1 MSIKIKQPE
10 ALYELGGR
18 ELNEDFV
25 YPLMNEANPD
35 ERLFMVSDGEGGAQA
50 GDVGSKL
57 LTLTMAKYFQHPGPK
72 GDVDQEFLD
81 KALSMSEA
89 ALTAHKDGHPE
100 AKHMAMSL
108 ALLHL
113 GEEQVSLAWLGSSRV
128 YYYNSEKSILLNP
141 HSPEVQGNEAQQ
153 DLITGS
159 ESPQKLH
166 LHQIPNEEINSGDF
180 FLLVT
185 DGVRDQ
191 LNDRNLETLFKS
203 SSVSTQQYNPERVA
217 TEINNLIQ
225 NFSKDNYSAY
235 IVQVADTEEKNSA
248 EAVPL
253 TSKKEKKENSVLA
266 SFRKN
271 KASKESK
278 EPAATVNAVK
288 EENEAKKDEEP
299 DKQRDLIRIGSVV
312 ALVIFLLFLIGYGG
326 YNYFNNAFDRQMS
339 RGNSAM
345 EQQDFEEARN
355 YFTKALQG
363 TDDPAEKQR
372 ARNQLERLDILSK
385 DQPDDRL
392 QSADKFMEEG
402 QFESAINLYETVIK
416 GLDNQQDQARAN
428 QVRTLLAEAYIKQ
441 ANQVYDSVEAAKK
454 CELAYPIYQE
464 GLILL
469 DQPGVTSS
477 QNEMIALAN
486 RRSSQCGKEL
496 GEKPVKPDGINAR
509 KVGPAIA
516 QKTESEEKTTEVV
529 RSVSPN
535 TNARVRQP
543 AESSELKKWLAAGKR
558 IFVKARASG
567 SEYQYREAAESLEN
581 AGPMLDG
588 SGAYMLSFLYHMGL
602 GVEKNESK
610 ALSFAQKSANKGW
623 PAGQFY
629 YGHLLLLRQYPRD
642 TVTAIQSLRKSA
654 DQNYRDAIERLQI
667 LGARY

>member
-1 MSIKIKQPE
+1 MSIKIRQPE
-10 ALYELGGR
+10 ALYEPGGR

-81 KALSMSEA
+81 KALRMSEA

-100 AKHMAMSL
+100 AKHMSMSL
-108 ALLHL
+108 ALLYL

-128 YYYNSEKSILLNP
+128 YHYNSEKSVLLNP
-141 HSPEVQGNEAQQ
+141 HSPEIQRNEAQQ

-159 ESPQKLH
+159 ENPQKLH

-203 SSVSTQQYNPERVA
+203 SSVSTQQYNPDRVA

-235 IVQVADTEEKNSA
+235 IVQVADKEEKDSA
-248 EAVPL
+248 EAVPP
-253 TSKKEKKENSVLA
+253 TSKKEKKEN
-266 SFRKN
+266 
-271 KASKESK
+271 E
-278 EPAATVNAVK
+278 T
-288 EENEAKKDEEP
+288 KKDGEP
-299 DKQRDLIRIGSVV
+299 NKQRDWIRIGSIV
-312 ALVIFLLFLIGYGG
+312 ALVVFLLFLIGYGG

-339 RGNSAM
+339 RGDSAM

-385 DQPDDRL
+385 DRPDDRL

-416 GLDNQQDQARAN
+416 ALDNQQDQAQAN
-428 QVRTLLAEAYIKQ
+428 RVRTLLAEAYIKQ

-477 QNEMIALAN
+477 QNEMITLAN
-486 RRSSQCGKEL
+486 QRSSQCGKEL
-496 GEKPVKPDGINAR
+496 GEKPVKPDGINAK

-516 QKTESEEKTTEVV
+516 QKSEGEEKTAEVV

-558 IFVKARASG
+558 IFVKARDSG

-581 AGPMLDG
+581 AGAMLDG

-610 ALSFAQKSANKGW
+610 ALSFAQKSAYKGW

-629 YGHLLLLRQYPRD
+629 YGHLLLLRQYPKD